1 MKSSILRKNNFPT
14 RLALTL
20 GATFALSINLFSQ
33 GITGE
38 TVVAGEASFQR
49 SGADTTIVAAN
60 NTAIEYQTFNVLANS
75 TVEFIQPNQY
85 SFVLN
90 SVTAAD
96 NPSLILGSLIS
107 NGNVIL
113 ANPSGVLFG
122 DAAYVNASSL
132 FAVGGELSVEN
143 FLSRNFNFTNLSG
156 AVNNQGFI
164 EGSSIHLIGREVI
177 NSGTIV
183 ASGDIVSLTA
193 GDEVLLGQRDGSLF
207 VSIESSSGAAAIG
220 VDNSG
225 TIEANNGQVFL
236 GAGDLYSLAI
246 RHSGVIESPGVHI
259 EGGDGGIVDVSGS
272 IDATGDTGGN
282 VKVLGEKVGLF
293 AGANIDASG
302 SNGGGEVLI
311 GGDFQGSNPDVR
323 NAERTYV
330 AESASIRV
338 DAIDSGDGGRVIV
351 WADDVTRFNGFISAK
366 GGAEGGDGGF
376 VETSGKGTL
385 EFNGNVD
392 TSAANGAM
400 GSLLLDP
407 TDVVIV
413 DGAGPGNDDGELNP
427 GDGTLAFGDGSV
439 TSTISENTLEAVGA
453 DTNISIQATNSIN
466 IEDLAD
472 DALTLATDGTVDF
485 LTGAGGFSMD
495 GADDSIAITG
505 TGSLNIDATNAG
517 AGGDGSV
524 QVSGISS
531 AEGDITLKGTE
542 VTVDGAIVSTSGTLR
557 LEATTGTV
565 DLNSSINLDGG
576 NFVSDSRA
584 FDGTG
589 SSITANNVNI
599 TTTDSTT
606 ILGGITGAGNLV
618 VISSGNL
625 T

>member
-1 MKSSILRKNNFPT
+1 MKTSILRENNFPT

-49 SGADTTIVAAN
+49 SGTDTTIVAAN

-75 TVEFIQPNQY
+75 TVEFIQPSQY

-193 GDEVLLGQRDGSLF
+193 GDEVLLGQRDGNLF
-207 VSIESSSGAAAIG
+207 VSIDSSSGGATG

-246 RHSGVIESPGVHI
+246 RHSGVIDAPDVHI
-259 EGGDGGIVDVSGS
+259 EGGDGGIVEVSGS
-272 IDATGDTGGN
+272 IDATGDTGGS

-293 AGANIDASG
+293 AGADIDASG
-302 SNGGGEVLI
+302 TNGGGEVLI
-311 GGDFQGSNPDVR
+311 GGDFQGSNSDVR
-323 NAERTYV
+323 NADRTYV
-330 AESASIRV
+330 DESASIRA

-351 WADDVTRFNGFISAK
+351 WADDVTRFNGSISAK
-366 GGAEGGDGGF
+366 GGSENGDGGF

-385 EFNGNVD
+385 VFTGDVD

-407 TDVVIV
+407 TDVVII
-413 DGAGPGNDDGELNP
+413 DGLGPGNDDGQL
-427 GDGTLAFGDGSV
+427 GAADGTLAFADG
-439 TSTISENTLEAVGA
+439 TPASTISEATLEAVGA
-453 DTNISIQATNSIN
+453 GTNISIQATNSIN
-466 IEDLAD
+466 IDDLTD
-472 DALTLATDGTVDF
+472 NALTLATNGTVDF

-495 GADDSIAITG
+495 GA
-505 TGSLNIDATNAG
+505 
-517 AGGDGSV
+517 
-524 QVSGISS
+524 
-531 AEGDITLKGTE
+531 
-542 VTVDGAIVSTSGTLR
+542 
-557 LEATTGTV
+557 
-565 DLNSSINLDGG
+565 
-576 NFVSDSRA
+576 
-584 FDGTG
+584 
-589 SSITANNVNI
+589 
-599 TTTDSTT
+599 
-606 ILGGITGAGNLV
+606 
-618 VISSGNL
+618 
-625 T
+625 